1 MDAMNVIFRPR
12 VKVCCIASIEEAWL
26 AIRYG
31 ASALGL
37 VSRMP
42 SGPGVLSD
50 DAIAAIAAR
59 IPPSVTSFILTSSQD
74 PDAIIAQQK
83 SSRAS
88 CVQICDSLPL
98 GCYDRLREAMPGIAI
113 VQVIHVTG
121 PRSIEEAASVAP
133 HVNALLLDSG
143 NPTLPIKE
151 LGGTGRTHDWR
162 LSRAIRESVDV
173 PIFLAGGLNPGNI
186 AEAITQVG
194 PFGVDIC
201 SGLRKAGKLDEDAL
215 ARFFRAIDA
224 QWSTPSPSPSTS
236 PARA

>member
-1 MDAMNVIFRPR
+1 MTLDAMNVTFRPR

-37 VSRMP
+37 VSHMP
-42 SGPGVLSD
+42 SGPGVLT
-50 DAIAAIAAR
+50 DAAITAIAAR
-59 IPPSVTSFILTSSQD
+59 IPPTIASFILTSRQD

-88 CVQICDSLPL
+88 CVQICDSLPP
-98 GCYDRLREAMPGIAI
+98 GCYERLRAAMPGIGI

-121 PRSIEEAASVAP
+121 PRSVDEAAAVAP
-133 HVNALLLDSG
+133 HVDALLLDSG
-143 NPTLPIKE
+143 DPTLPIKE

-162 LSRAIRESVDV
+162 LSRLIRDAVDV

-186 AEAITQVG
+186 AEAIAQVA

-201 SGLRKAGKLDEDAL
+201 SGLRKAGKLDEETL
-215 ARFFRAIDA
+215 AGFFRAIDA
-224 QWSTPSPSPSTS
+224 HFCERSPT
-236 PARA
+236 PARS